1 MTQEKKLK
9 SSERRGEILRKLK
22 DSSAPITGKSLAEE
36 MSVTRQVIVADVS
49 LLKAGG
55 EPIIA
60 TSQGYLYM
68 REEKKGFPYR
78 KTIVCCHNRL
88 ETKDELEIL
97 VDHGVYVQNVVIEH
111 PVYGDLKAELHLG
124 NRRDVER
131 FMEQVNASNASYLL
145 ELTDGVHTHEIAADR
160 EDALH
165 EAVRELE
172 EKGILMK

>member
-1 MTQEKKLK
+1 MSREKKLK
-9 SSERRGEILRKLK
+9 SPERRGEILTKLR

-36 MSVTRQVIVADVS
+36 MNVTRQVIVADVS

-68 REEKKGFPYR
+68 KEEKKGFPYT
-78 KTIVCCHNRL
+78 KTIVCCHNRM

-131 FMEQVNASNASYLL
+131 FMERVNHSNASFLL
-145 ELTDGVHTHEIAADR
+145 ELTGGVHTHEIAAGR

-165 EAVRELE
+165 NAIKELE
-172 EKGILMK
+172 DKGIIVK

>member
-1 MTQEKKLK
+1 MTHDKKFK
-9 SSERRGEILRKLK
+9 SSERREAILKQLRE
-22 DSSAPITGKSLAEE
+22 SASPLTGKSLAEE
-36 MSVTRQVIVADVS
+36 MKVTRQVIVADVS

-68 REEKKGFPYR
+68 KEEKRRFSYR
-78 KTIVCCHNRL
+78 RTIVCCHNRS
-88 ETKDELEIL
+88 ETKEELEIL

-131 FMEQVNASNASYLL
+131 FMEQVNSSNATYLL

-160 EDALH
+160 EEAIE
-165 EAVRELE
+165 EAVRELAE
-172 EKGILMK
+172 AGILME